1 MGDMK
6 HLLLTTIADMSAG
19 KVLAITFVAL
29 LTILMIVLVFWI
41 PFKAI
46 QRDIKRGP
54 KAFMHTG
61 TFTYIVMF
69 VGMGGFFAIV
79 MYGQRFFNSQSAKE
93 QAPLIFISILYLIV
107 FFTVYFVI
115 SYKASKRAD
124 KLRIDQIKK
133 IANLLKLSFSDEGNQ
148 SIIKGLS
155 EFHLF
160 SQGSSKKITNMIHGN
175 YRNHEFALFDYEYVV
190 KGKDSSSLYKQS
202 VIWFHSENL
211 RLPNFALRPENLFH
225 KIGGVLGY
233 QDIDFKSHPEFS
245 KAFLLR
251 GNDEPKI
258 RDIFKNEVLNFFES
272 LEEISVEGGDNQLI
286 LYRHQVR
293 ITPEE
298 LEQFIDEGFQVLQR
312 FVRSD

>member
-1 MGDMK
+1 MMRY
-6 HLLLTTIADMSAG
+6 LIITTIADGFLRVGAG
-19 KVLAITFVAL
+19 ILAL
-29 LTILMIVLVFWI
+29 LLMILMIVLVFWI

-46 QRDIKRGP
+46 QRDLKRGP
-54 KAFMHTG
+54 KAFIHTG

-298 LEQFIDEGFQVLQR
+298 LEQFMDEGFQVFEQ
-312 FVRSD
+312 FHASA

>member
-1 MGDMK
+1 MK

-19 KVLAITFVAL
+19 KVLVITFAAL
-29 LTILMIVLVFWI
+29 LTILMIGLVFWI

-61 TFTYIVMF
+61 TFNYIVMF

-107 FFTVYFVI
+107 FFTVFFVR

-133 IANLLKLSFSDEGNQ
+133 IANILKLSFSDEGNQ

-160 SQGSSKKITNMIHGN
+160 SQGSSKEITNMIHGN

-190 KGKDSSSLYKQS
+190 EGSESNSSYKQS

-211 RLPNFALRPENLFH
+211 CLPNFALRPENLFH

-233 QDIDFKSHPEFS
+233 QDIDFESHPKFS
-245 KAFLLR
+245 KTFLLR

-286 LYRHQVR
+286 LYRHQLR
-293 ITPEE
+293 LMPEE
-298 LEQFIDEGFQVLQR
+298 LEQFMDEGFQVFEQ
-312 FVRSD
+312 FHGSA

>member
-1 MGDMK
+1 MMRY
-6 HLLLTTIADMSAG
+6 LIITTIADGFLRVGAG
-19 KVLAITFVAL
+19 ILAL
-29 LTILMIVLVFWI
+29 LLMILMIVLVFWI

-46 QRDIKRGP
+46 QRDLKRGP
-54 KAFMHTG
+54 KAFIHTG

>member
-1 MGDMK
+1 MRY
-6 HLLLTTIADMSAG
+6 LIITTIADGFLRVGAG
-19 KVLAITFVAL
+19 ILAL
-29 LTILMIVLVFWI
+29 LLMILMIVLVFWI

-46 QRDIKRGP
+46 QRDLKRGP
-54 KAFMHTG
+54 KAFIHTG

>member
-1 MGDMK
+1 MRY
-6 HLLLTTIADMSAG
+6 LIITTIADGFLRVGAG
-19 KVLAITFVAL
+19 ILAL
-29 LTILMIVLVFWI
+29 LLMILMIVLVFWI

-46 QRDIKRGP
+46 QRDLKRGP

-107 FFTVYFVI
+107 FITIYIVI

-160 SQGSSKKITNMIHGN
+160 SQGSSKEITNMIHGN
-175 YRNHEFALFDYEYVV
+175 YRNQEFALFDYKYVV
-190 KGKDSSSLYKQS
+190 EGSEGSSSYKQS

-211 RLPNFALRPENLFH
+211 CLPNFALRPENLFH

-233 QDIDFKSHPEFS
+233 QDIDFESHPKFS
-245 KAFLLR
+245 KTFLLR
-251 GNDEPKI
+251 GNDEAKI

-293 ITPEE
+293 IAPEE
-298 LEQFIDEGFQVLQR
+298 LEQFMDEGFQVFEQ
-312 FVRSD
+312 FHGSA

>member
-1 MGDMK
+1 MMRY
-6 HLLLTTIADMSAG
+6 LIITTIADGFLGVDARILGLSLM
-19 KVLAITFVAL
+19 
-29 LTILMIVLVFWI
+29 ILMIVLVFLWI
-41 PFKAI
+41 LFKAI

-69 VGMGGFFAIV
+69 LGMGGFFAIV

-93 QAPLIFISILYLIV
+93 QAPLIFISILYLIIL
-107 FFTVYFVI
+107 FVI

-298 LEQFIDEGFQVLQR
+298 LEQFMDEGFQVFEQ
-312 FVRSD
+312 FHGSA

>member
-1 MGDMK
+1 MK

-160 SQGSSKKITNMIHGN
+160 SQGSSKEITNMIHGN

>member
-1 MGDMK
+1 MK
-6 HLLLTTIADMSAG
+6 QILITTIADMSAG
-19 KVLAITFVAL
+19 KVLVITFAAL

-61 TFTYIVMF
+61 TFNYIVMF

-107 FFTVYFVI
+107 FFTVFFVR

-160 SQGSSKKITNMIHGN
+160 SQGSSKEITNMIHGN

-190 KGKDSSSLYKQS
+190 EGSESNSSYKQS

-211 RLPNFALRPENLFH
+211 CLPNFALRPENLFH

-233 QDIDFKSHPEFS
+233 QDIDFESHPKFS
-245 KAFLLR
+245 KTFLLR

-286 LYRHQVR
+286 LYRHQLR
-293 ITPEE
+293 LMPEE
-298 LEQFIDEGFQVLQR
+298 LEQFMDEGFQVFEQ
-312 FVRSD
+312 FHGSA

>member
-1 MGDMK
+1 MK

-19 KVLAITFVAL
+19 KVLVITFAAL
-29 LTILMIVLVFWI
+29 LTILMIGLVFWI

-61 TFTYIVMF
+61 TFNYIVMF

-107 FFTVYFVI
+107 FFTVFFVR

-133 IANLLKLSFSDEGNQ
+133 IANILKLSFSDEGNQ

-160 SQGSSKKITNMIHGN
+160 SQGSSKEITNMIHGN
-175 YRNHEFALFDYEYVV
+175 YRNYEFALFDYEYVV
-190 KGKDSSSLYKQS
+190 EGSESNSSYKQS

-211 RLPNFALRPENLFH
+211 CLPNFALRPENLFH

-233 QDIDFKSHPEFS
+233 QDIDFESHPKFS
-245 KAFLLR
+245 KTFLLR

-286 LYRHQVR
+286 LYRHQLR
-293 ITPEE
+293 LMPEE
-298 LEQFIDEGFQVLQR
+298 LEQFMDEGFQVFEQ
-312 FVRSD
+312 FHGSA